1 MSEFRSVVP
10 EPGPESLQSASL
22 GASHSEAF
30 GSSSASEAEA
40 EPKPVQ
46 ASKSHA
52 SEVRKSDF
60 NLRIQKFK

>member
-1 MSEFRSVVP
+1 MPEFRSVVP

-52 SEVRKSDF
+52 AEEFRNDF
-60 NLRIQKFK
+60 NFRIQKFK